1 MRKKRE
7 GGVQGEKETG
17 QVENESVRKARGQK
31 KRRKNMNVQR
41 SPFDIVMPFSR
52 CHEACL

>member
-31 KRRKNMNVQR
+31 KRKKNMNVQR
-41 SPFDIVMPFSR
+41 SPSDIVMPFS
-52 CHEACL
+52 